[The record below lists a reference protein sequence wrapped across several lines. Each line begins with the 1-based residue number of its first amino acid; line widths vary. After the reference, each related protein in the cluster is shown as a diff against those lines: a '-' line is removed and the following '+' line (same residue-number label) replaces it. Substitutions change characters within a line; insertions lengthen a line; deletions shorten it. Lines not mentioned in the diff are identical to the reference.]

1 MRKIILASL
10 CLIVSLLMFNP
21 IAMAAEQQESTGT
34 NCYKDGADVICP
46 PAVIKTIP
54 TYEEAKPVPYADDS
68 TDWLEDVAKK
78 YPDPAERERV
88 LKAAQGVSLANG
100 SYRFVGMVGI
110 DFHPFQWG
118 PNGERKFA
126 KIEKFYN
133 AKWVKKN
140 DPNRKG
146 PCIRVD

>member
-1 MRKIILASL
+1 MKRIIVILMSLALVVIGTS
-10 CLIVSLLMFNP
+10 VAF
-21 IAMAAEQQESTGT
+21 AAEQQESTGT
-34 NCYKDGADVICP
+34 NCYKDGADVVCA

-54 TYEEAKPVPYADDS
+54 DFSATQAVPYTDDS

-78 YPDPAERERV
+78 YPDPAERDRV

-100 SYRFVGMVGI
+100 EYRFVGMVGI

-133 AKWVKKN
+133 AKWVKK
-140 DPNRKG
+140 DPSRKG
-146 PCIRVD
+146 VCIYVP